1 MNKKKF
7 TYKKS
12 GVNINAAD
20 SFINFISNISS
31 KKKGKKKY
39 SNIGGFGSITNIP
52 YGIDQPK
59 IVACTDGVGTKV
71 EIANTLNKY
80 DTIGIDLVAMSVN
93 DLVVQGAKPLIFL
106 DYISINKINP
116 RKLKSIVKGIIAGCK
131 ISNCELVGGE
141 TAEMPGTYSKGKFD
155 IAGFAVG
162 IVDKNKILDKSKIKA
177 NDLIVQGARP
187 LLFLDYISTN
197 KINLKKL
204 KSIIKGILKGCRLS
218 GCELVGGETAEMP
231 GTYEKNKF
239 DIAGFAVGV
248 VNKKKILR
256 KNQINNNDLILAIPS
271 SGLHSN
277 GFSLVRY
284 LINEKKINIKKNK
297 YLSSEL
303 LKPTKIYVNEVL
315 KLINKNLIN
324 GCANITGGGLSDNIK
339 RVIPDKLV
347 ADIDLNKIKTL
358 SIFKW
363 LRKQGISEKEMLKT
377 FNCGV
382 GFCLIIKNKNL
393 KKVSKFFS
401 RNFKP
406 YVIGKISKGNNKVK
420 LNGSINWS

>member
-20 SFINFISNISS
+20 NFINFISKVSS
-31 KKKGKKKY
+31 KKKGKKKF
-39 SNIGGFGSITNIP
+39 SNIGGFGSITSIP
-52 YGIDQPK
+52 HGINQPK
-59 IVACTDGVGTKV
+59 IVACTDGVGTKI

-93 DLVVQGAKPLIFL
+93 DLIVQGAKPLLFL
-106 DYISINKINP
+106 DYISINKI
-116 RKLKSIVKGIIAGCK
+116 
-131 ISNCELVGGE
+131 
-141 TAEMPGTYSKGKFD
+141 D
-155 IAGFAVG
+155 
-162 IVDKNKILDKSKIKA
+162 
-177 NDLIVQGARP
+177 
-187 LLFLDYISTN
+187 
-197 KINLKKL
+197 LKKL

-231 GTYEKNKF
+231 GTYEKGKF

-248 VNKKKILR
+248 VSKNKILN
-256 KNQINNNDLILAIPS
+256 KNRIKNNNLILAVPS

-284 LINEKKINIKKNK
+284 LINQKKINIKNNK
-297 YLSSEL
+297 FLKSEL
-303 LKPTKIYVNEVL
+303 LRPTKIYVDEVL
-315 KLINKNLIN
+315 KLIDQNLIN

-339 RVIPDKLV
+339 RIIPDKMI
-347 ADIDLNKIKTL
+347 ADINLDQIKTL
-358 SIFKW
+358 NIFKW
-363 LRKQGISEKEMLKT
+363 LKKNGISEKEMIKT

-382 GFCLIIKNKNL
+382 GFCLIINPKDL
-393 KKVSKFFS
+393 KKVTKYFSKDY
-401 RNFKP
+401 KP

-420 LNGSINWS
+420 LNGSINWY